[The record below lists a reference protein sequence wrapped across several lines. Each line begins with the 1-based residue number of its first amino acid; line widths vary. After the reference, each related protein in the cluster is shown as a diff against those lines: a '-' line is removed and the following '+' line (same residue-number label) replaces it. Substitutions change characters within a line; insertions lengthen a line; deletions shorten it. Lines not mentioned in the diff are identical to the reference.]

1 MDMSGFP
8 TTSFAALLPVAILT
22 LGAIALLL
30 SEVFLVSGRRAYQSV
45 LTVAFAAAAA
55 VAAVVMPRPGAVFG
69 GQAAAD
75 GFSVFVTVIVCAGL
89 ALSALVGAGWLEA
102 RQAQRGEFYALA
114 TFAAAGMV
122 LLGMATDFLVA
133 FISIEV
139 MSISTY
145 ALSAYLRRG
154 QRPSE
159 AAFKYL
165 VLGAVSSALF
175 VYGASL
181 LFGATGSTLFSMLAQ
196 GQGSGLYL
204 VGMGLVLAGIS
215 FKVAAVPFHAWTPD
229 VYEGAPTPVT
239 AFMAAGVKT
248 AAFAV
253 LVRIFLGAEA
263 GAQPQGAAAFGGLVS
278 TLAVLT
284 MLLGNLLALP
294 QRSVKRMLA
303 YSSIAHAGYLLIGVV
318 SAAAAG
324 ARDAAL
330 SSLLFYLAVYTATV
344 IGAFAVVGVLERRWQ
359 AGAAGEPV
367 DPWDL
372 SRFAGLGR
380 KRPALAFAMTLFM
393 LSLAG
398 VPPTAGFFAKLY
410 LFRASLGAGLELLA
424 IVGVLTSALGAYYYL
439 RVVMYMYMRPAE
451 GEEVEGLRAPS
462 MGVALLVAALAVV
475 FLGVVAE
482 PLVRLA
488 AAAGVAG

>member
-1 MDMSGFP
+1 MTGFP
-8 TTSFAALLPVAILT
+8 TSSFAALLPVAILT

-30 SEVFLVSGRRAYQSV
+30 SEVFLVSGKRAYQSI
-45 LTVAFAAAAA
+45 LTVIFATAAALSA
-55 VAAVVMPRPGAVFG
+55 VALPRTGAVFG
-69 GQAAAD
+69 GQASVD
-75 GFSVFVTVIVCAGL
+75 GFSIFVTVIVCAGL

-102 RQAQRGEFYALA
+102 RNSERGEFYALA
-114 TFAAAGMV
+114 TFGAAGMV
-122 LLGMATDFLVA
+122 LLGMAADFLVA

-145 ALSAYLRRG
+145 ALSGYLRRG
-154 QRPSE
+154 KRPSE

-175 VYGASL
+175 VYGAAL
-181 LFGATGSTLFSMLAQ
+181 LFGATGSTLFSRLPD
-196 GQGSGLYL
+196 GHGSGIYL
-204 VGMGLVLAGIS
+204 LGMGLVLAGIS

-253 LVRIFLGAEA
+253 LVRIFLAAET
-263 GAQPQGAAAFGGLVS
+263 GVQVKVAAFGGMVS
-278 TLAVLT
+278 VLAILT

-303 YSSIAHAGYLLIGVV
+303 YSSIAHAGYLLIGVI
-318 SAAAAG
+318 AAAVAS
-324 ARDAAL
+324 ARSPAL
-330 SSLLFYLAVYTATV
+330 SSLLFYLAVYSATV

-359 AGAAGEPV
+359 AGATGEPQ

-410 LFRASLGAGLELLA
+410 LFRAAVGAGFPVLA
-424 IVGVLTSALGAYYYL
+424 LVGVLTSALGAYYYL
-439 RVVMYMYMRPAE
+439 RVVLYRYMRPS
-451 GEEVEGLRAPS
+451 EVEGEPGLSAPS
-462 MGVALLVAALAVV
+462 LGLALGAAAVVVLLLGLVADPLVALA
-475 FLGVVAE
+475 
-482 PLVRLA
+482 R
-488 AAAGVAG
+488 AAGALG

>member
-30 SEVFLVSGRRAYQSV
+30 SEVFLVSGKRAYQSV
-45 LTVAFAAAAA
+45 LTVAVAAAAA
-55 VAAVVMPRPGAVFG
+55 VAAVVMPRTGAVFD
-69 GQAAAD
+69 GQGTAD

-102 RQAQRGEFYALA
+102 RNAQRGEFYALA

-154 QRPSE
+154 RRPSE

-181 LFGATGSTLFSMLAQ
+181 LFGATGSTLFSKLGQ
-196 GQGSGLYL
+196 GQGSGLFL
-204 VGMGLVLAGIS
+204 IGMGLVLAGIS

-253 LVRIFLGAEA
+253 LVRIFLASGA
-263 GAQPQGAAAFGGLVS
+263 GAQGQGASFGGVVS
-278 TLAVLT
+278 ALAVLT

-318 SAAAAG
+318 SAAVAAS
-324 ARDAAL
+324 RDAAV
-330 SSLLFYLAVYTATV
+330 SSLLFYLAVYSATV

-410 LFRASLGAGLELLA
+410 LFRAAIGAGFSTLA

-439 RVVMYMYMRPAE
+439 RVVMYMYMRPVE
-451 GEEVEGLRAPS
+451 GEEAEGLRAPT
-462 MGVALLVAALAVV
+462 MAVALWVAALVVV
-475 FLGVVAE
+475 FLGVAAE

-488 AAAGVAG
+488 AAAGVLG

>member
-1 MDMSGFP
+1 MTGFP
-8 TTSFAALLPVAILT
+8 TTSFVALLPVAILT

-30 SEVFLVSGRRAYQSV
+30 SEVFLVSGKRAYQAI

-55 VAAVVMPRPGAVFG
+55 VAAVVMPRPGAVFE
-69 GQAAAD
+69 GQAVAD

-89 ALSALVGAGWLEA
+89 ALSALVGATWLEA
-102 RQAQRGEFYALA
+102 RSAERGEFYALA
-114 TFAAAGMV
+114 SFAAAGMV

-145 ALSAYLRRG
+145 ALSAFLRRG
-154 QRPSE
+154 KRPSE

-181 LFGATGSTLFSMLAQ
+181 LFGATRSTLFARLTD
-196 GQGSGLYL
+196 GHGNPLYL
-204 VGMGLVLAGIS
+204 LGMGLVLAGIS

-253 LVRIFLGAEA
+253 LVRIFLAAETGVQA
-263 GAQPQGAAAFGGLVS
+263 KVAAFGSLVS
-278 TLAVLT
+278 ALAILT
-284 MLLGNLLALP
+284 MLAGNLLALP

-318 SAAAAG
+318 SAAVAG

-330 SSLLFYLAVYTATV
+330 ASILFYLAVYSATV
-344 IGAFAVVGVLERRWQ
+344 IGAFAVVGVLEGRWQ
-359 AGAAGEPV
+359 AGAPGEPV

-410 LFRASLGAGLELLA
+410 LFRASIGAGFELLA
-424 IVGVLTSALGAYYYL
+424 LVGVLTSALGAYYYL

-451 GEEVEGLRAPS
+451 GEEFEPLRGATI
-462 MGVALLVAALAVV
+462 GTALLVAALIVV
-475 FLGVVAE
+475 FLGVAAE

-488 AAAGVAG
+488 AAAGAVG